1 MSNVMKA
8 YKDRVVRSLYAT
20 TDTHIIAEM
29 LGEDATAVRNRAA
42 RLGIKKPIVAA
53 DTLLPPEKQAILV
66 NTMLEL
72 SVKIVNLGIS
82 EHMAII
88 AKDLLMTVMSI
99 GKPVAQPTPE
109 AVLDFT
115 TAQAQEGTDSVPD
128 QQPSAPEDNP
138 PTPSPI
144 IAAMG
149 KATAS
154 APRSGYKSK
163 IHTSE

>member
-1 MSNVMKA
+1 MSDVMKA

-53 DTLLPPEKQAILV
+53 DTSLPPEKQAILV

-109 AVLDFT
+109 
-115 TAQAQEGTDSVPD
+115 
-128 QQPSAPEDNP
+128 DNP

-149 KATAS
+149 KATVS

>member
-1 MSNVMKA
+1 MSDVMKA

-72 SVKIVNLGIS
+72 SVKIITYWEMCTSWNEDAAWVS
-82 EHMAII
+82 
-88 AKDLLMTVMSI
+88 
-99 GKPVAQPTPE
+99 
-109 AVLDFT
+109 DFT
-115 TAQAQEGTDSVPD
+115 IITYWEMCTSWNQTSMHIFTCSIITYWEMCTSWNPHPAQS
-128 QQPSAPEDNP
+128 
-138 PTPSPI
+138 
-144 IAAMG
+144 
-149 KATAS
+149 
-154 APRSGYKSK
+154 
-163 IHTSE
+163 